1 MTLARSTGA
10 VISVVGTADMN
21 PAQASSAVDRRS
33 VVRLGVSANISF
45 LEASYAYPILGKRRN
60 SNSV

>member
-45 LEASYAYPILGKRRN
+45 LEASYA
-60 SNSV
+60 